1 MALVSQPIKNLK
13 GGISQQPDIL
23 RFPNQGE
30 KQINGWS
37 SESQGL
43 QKRPPTVMLKRLI
56 SRGGF
61 GPAPLVH
68 LVNRDAT
75 EQYYMVFTG
84 TGILIYDLAGN
95 QYTVRGYDN
104 YANTQRPRSS
114 IRLLTVADYTFVVN
128 REKVVDIGST
138 LSHPGYSLTSRAL
151 VGIRGGQYGRTI
163 TVKHEGVTLGSVA
176 LPSGVG
182 TDAEIKPMPAQLDA
196 QAIAT
201 KLAEEINK
209 TTATTFVSAVAG
221 PSYVLL
227 TRTAGHGPFTTVTTE
242 DGYAGQLA
250 TSLVYQVQTIAK
262 LPNSAPDGYLVE
274 ITGETNRSGDN
285 YWVQWDAKGGV
296 WKETVKPGIITGL
309 DKSTMPRALVRA
321 ADGQFDWKVLD
332 WRDRTAGDDDT
343 NPMPSLVDR
352 QINDVFFFRNRLGFL
367 AGENVVMSRTGKYF
381 HLFPA
386 SVSAAA
392 DDDPI
397 DVAVSHSRISILKYA
412 VPFSDQL
419 LLWSDQAQF
428 VLTSSGVFTAKSAEL
443 NLTTEFDVQDSARPY
458 GIGRGVYFSAPRASF
473 TSIKRYYAVQDVSNV
488 KSAEDVSA
496 HVPSY
501 VANSVH
507 SITGSGT
514 ENFISV
520 LSDGKPEWN
529 YIYKFLYM
537 DEQVVQQSWSHWTF
551 GKGTNVLASASIG
564 SYMYLILER
573 NEGIMLERIEF
584 TQYTEDLPVEPY
596 RTYVDS
602 KMVATIASYDE
613 DQNASYLNVANL
625 YGGTPSNDCYFWTID
640 ADGKAILHKPMG
652 GDWGAAPYLVFT
664 GDQRGKQ
671 VVVGRQY
678 EFLYEFSKFLI
689 KQQADDGTT
698 STEDIGRLQLR
709 KVWVN
714 YERSGAFLIDVDNS
728 SSLYTYEMSGGRLGG
743 EIVLGELS
751 LGTGQ
756 YRFPVTGNATRQMV
770 TVRSDN
776 PQPLNII
783 GCGFEGNY
791 VRRSSGI

>member
-1 MALVSQPIKNLK
+1 MPLISQPIKNLK

-23 RFPNQGE
+23 RFPNQGQQ
-30 KQINGWS
+30 QINGWS

-43 QKRPPTVMLKRLI
+43 QKRPPTVFLKRLI
-56 SRGGF
+56 ARGGF

-84 TGILIYDLAGN
+84 TGILVYDLEGN

-104 YANTQRPRSS
+104 YANTATPRKS

-128 REKVVDIGST
+128 REKTVDVGT
-138 LSHPGYSLTSRAL
+138 TMSHVGYQLNRRAL
-151 VGIRGGQYGRTI
+151 IGIRGGQYGRTI
-163 TVKHEGVTLGSVA
+163 TVRENGTFLGSCE

-196 QAIAT
+196 KTIAI
-201 KLAEEINK
+201 KLAEDIN
-209 TTATTFVSAVAG
+209 TRTGTTGITATTG

-227 TRTAGHGPFTTVTTE
+227 SKATDFGRVTTD

-250 TSLVYQVQTIAK
+250 TSLIYQVQTLNK

-285 YWVQWDAKGGV
+285 YWVMWDQAGGV
-296 WKETVKPGIITGL
+296 WKETLKPGIILGL
-309 DKSTMPRALVRA
+309 NKSTMPRGLVRA
-321 ADGQFDWKVLD
+321 ADGKFDWRTLD
-332 WRDRTAGDDDT
+332 WKDRTAGDDET

-367 AGENVVMSRTGKYF
+367 AGENVVMSRSARYF
-381 HLFPA
+381 NLFPA
-386 SVSAAA
+386 SVSSTA

-443 NLTTEFDVQDSARPY
+443 NLTTEFDVQDAARPY
-458 GIGRGVYFSAPRASF
+458 GIGRGVYFAAPRASF

-501 VANSVH
+501 VANNVH
-507 SITGSGT
+507 AITGSGT
-514 ENFISV
+514 ENFVSV
-520 LSDGKPEWN
+520 LSDGAPERT
-529 YIYKFLYM
+529 YIYKFLYL
-537 DEQVVQQSWSHWTF
+537 DEQIAQQSWSHWEF
-551 GKGTNVLASASIG
+551 GDHTNVLASASIG

-573 NEGIMLERIEF
+573 PEGIMMERIEF
-584 TQYTEDLPVEPY
+584 TQYTTDVAVEPY
-596 RTYVDS
+596 RAYIDS
-602 KMVATIASYDE
+602 KLVATITAYNE
-613 DQNASYLNVANL
+613 DLNESTVNVAAL
-625 YGGTPSNDCYFWTID
+625 YGGTPGKYQNFWSVD
-640 ADGKAILHKPMG
+640 AEGKAILHTRPRQG
-652 GDWGAAPYLVFT
+652 WAASPFLVFS

-671 VVVGRQY
+671 VVIGRQY
-678 EFLYEFSKFLI
+678 KFTYEFSKFLI
-689 KQQADDGTT
+689 KQQADDGST

-709 KVWVN
+709 KAWVN
-714 YERSGAFLIDVDNS
+714 YERSGAFTIKVDNL
-728 SSLYTYEMSGGRLGG
+728 SSLYQYDMAGGRLGG
-743 EIVLGELS
+743 EITLGQLS

-756 YRFPVTGNATRQMV
+756 YRFPVTGNALRQHV
-770 TVRSDN
+770 TLESDN

-791 VRRSSGI
+791 VRRSAGI

>member
-1 MALVSQPIKNLK
+1 MALISQPIKNLK

-23 RFPNQGE
+23 RFPNQGQQ
-30 KQINGWS
+30 QINGWS

-43 QKRPPTVMLKRLI
+43 QKRPPTVFMKRLI
-56 SRGGF
+56 ARGGF

-84 TGILIYDLAGN
+84 TGILVYDLTGK

-104 YANTQRPRSS
+104 YANTATPRKS

-128 REKVVDIGST
+128 REKTVDVGT
-138 LSHPGYSLTSRAL
+138 TMSHVGYQLNRRAL
-151 VGIRGGQYGRTI
+151 IGIRGGQYGRTI
-163 TVKHEGVTLGSVA
+163 TVKENGVLLGSCV

-201 KLAEEINK
+201 KLTADIN
-209 TTATTFVSAVAG
+209 TRTGTTGITATAG
-221 PSYVLL
+221 PSYVVLSKA
-227 TRTAGHGPFTTVTTE
+227 TDFVKVTTE

-250 TSLVYQVQTIAK
+250 TSLIYQVQTLNK

-285 YWVQWDAKGGV
+285 YWVMWDQNGGV
-296 WKETVKPGIITGL
+296 WKETLKPGIILGL
-309 DKSTMPRALVRA
+309 NKTTMPRGLVRA
-321 ADGQFDWKVLD
+321 ADGQFDWQTLD
-332 WRDRTAGDDDT
+332 WKDRTAGDDET

-367 AGENVVMSRTGKYF
+367 AGENVVMSRSARYF
-381 HLFPA
+381 NLFPA
-386 SVSAAA
+386 SVSSTA

-443 NLTTEFDVQDSARPY
+443 NLTTEFDVQDAARPY
-458 GIGRGVYFSAPRASF
+458 GIGRGVYFAAPRASF

-507 SITGSGT
+507 AITGSGT
-514 ENFISV
+514 ENFVSV
-520 LSDGKPEWN
+520 LSDGAPERT
-529 YIYKFLYM
+529 YIYKFLYL
-537 DEQVVQQSWSHWTF
+537 DEQIAQQSWSHWEF
-551 GKGTNVLASASIG
+551 GDQTNVLASASIG

-573 NEGIMLERIEF
+573 PEGIMLERIEF
-584 TQYTEDLPVEPY
+584 TQYTTDVAVEPY
-596 RTYVDS
+596 RTYIDS
-602 KMVATIASYDE
+602 KLVATITVYNE
-613 DQNASYLNVANL
+613 DLNESTVNVANL
-625 YGGTPSNDCYFWTID
+625 YGGTPGMYQNFWSVD
-640 ADGKAILHKPMG
+640 AEGKAILHTPPLQG
-652 GDWGAAPYLVFT
+652 WATSPFLVFS

-671 VVVGRQY
+671 VVIGRQY
-678 EFLYEFSKFLI
+678 KFTYEFSKFLI
-689 KQQADDGTT
+689 KQQADDGST

-709 KVWVN
+709 KAWVN
-714 YERSGAFLIDVDNS
+714 YERSGAFTIKVDNL
-728 SSLYTYEMSGGRLGG
+728 SSLYQYDMAGGRLGG
-743 EIVLGELS
+743 EITLGQLS

-756 YRFPVTGNATRQMV
+756 YRFPVTGNALRQHV
-770 TVRSDN
+770 TLESDN

-791 VRRSSGI
+791 VRRSAGI

>member
-1 MALVSQPIKNLK
+1 MPLVSQPIKNLK

-43 QKRPPTVMLKRLI
+43 QKRPPTVFLKRLAA
-56 SRGGF
+56 RGGF
-61 GPAPLVH
+61 GAAPLVH

-84 TGILIYDLAGN
+84 TGLLVYDLQGN
-95 QYTVRGYDN
+95 SYTVRGYDG
-104 YANTQRPRSS
+104 YANTATPRKS

-128 REKVVDIGST
+128 REKVVDVGST
-138 LSHPGYSLTSRAL
+138 LSHPGYNLTRRAL

-163 TVKHEGVTLGSVA
+163 TVKADGATLGSVV

-201 KLAEEINK
+201 ALATDINTRTG
-209 TTATTFVSAVAG
+209 TTGVSAVAG

-227 TRTAGHGPFTTVTTE
+227 TKTAGFTTVTTE

-250 TSLVYQVQTIAK
+250 ASCIYQVQTLNK
-262 LPNSAPDGYLVE
+262 LPNSAPDGYLIE

-285 YWVQWDAKGGV
+285 YWVIWDEKGGV
-296 WKETVKPGIITGL
+296 WKETVKPGIILGL
-309 DKSTMPRALVRA
+309 NASTMPRGLVRA

-332 WRDRTAGDDDT
+332 WRNRTAGDDET

-352 QINDVFFFRNRLGFL
+352 TINDVFFFRNRLGFL
-367 AGENVVMSRTGKYF
+367 AGENIVMSRSAKYF

-386 SVSAAA
+386 SVSSSA

-488 KSAEDVSA
+488 KSAEDISA

-514 ENFISV
+514 ENFVSV
-520 LSDGKPEWN
+520 LSDGAPERN
-529 YIYKFLYM
+529 YIYKFLYLN
-537 DEQVVQQSWSHWTF
+537 EQVVQQSWSHWEF
-551 GKGTNVLASASIG
+551 GAGTNVLASASIG

-573 NEGIMLERIEF
+573 TEGIMLERIEF
-584 TQYTEDLPVEPY
+584 TDFTTDIPVEPY
-596 RTYVDS
+596 RTYIDS
-602 KMVATIASYDE
+602 KRVITLSLYDE
-613 DQNASYLNVANL
+613 GQDITTFSVSTL
-625 YGGTPSNDCYFWTID
+625 YGGTPSNADSFWTVD
-640 ADGKAILHKPMG
+640 ANGTAILHKAPDG
-652 GDWGAAPYLVFT
+652 GWASNPIVTFQ
-664 GDQRGKQ
+664 GDKRGVQ
-671 VVVGRQY
+671 LAVGRAYQ
-678 EFLYEFSKFLI
+678 FTYEFSKFLI

-714 YERSGAFLIDVDNS
+714 YERSGAFNVAVDNS
-728 SSLYTYEMSGGRLGG
+728 SSVYTYEMSGGRLGG

-756 YRFPVTGNATRQMV
+756 YRFPVTGNALRQSV
-770 TVRSDN
+770 TITSNN

>member
-1 MALVSQPIKNLK
+1 MALISQPIKNLK

-23 RFPNQGE
+23 RFPNQGQQ
-30 KQINGWS
+30 QINGWS

-43 QKRPPTVMLKRLI
+43 QKRPPTVFMKRLI
-56 SRGGF
+56 ARGGF

-84 TGILIYDLAGN
+84 TGILVYDLTGK

-104 YANTQRPRSS
+104 YANTATPRKS

-128 REKVVDIGST
+128 REKTVDVGT
-138 LSHPGYSLTSRAL
+138 TMSHVGYQLKRRAL
-151 VGIRGGQYGRTI
+151 IGIRGGQYGRTI
-163 TVKHEGVTLGSVA
+163 TVKENGVLLGSVA

-182 TDAEIKPMPAQLDA
+182 TDTEIKPMPAQLDA

-201 KLAEEINK
+201 KLTADINTRTG
-209 TTATTFVSAVAG
+209 TTGITAVAG
-221 PSYVLL
+221 PSYVVLSKA
-227 TRTAGHGPFTTVTTE
+227 TGFVKVTTE

-250 TSLVYQVQTIAK
+250 TSLIYQVQTLNK

-285 YWVQWDAKGGV
+285 YWVMWDQNGGV
-296 WKETVKPGIITGL
+296 WKETIKPGIILGL
-309 DKSTMPRALVRA
+309 NKATMPRGLVRA

-332 WRDRTAGDDDT
+332 WKDRTAGDDET

-352 QINDVFFFRNRLGFL
+352 KINDVFFFRNRLGFL
-367 AGENVVMSRTGKYF
+367 AGENVVMSRSARYF
-381 HLFPA
+381 NLFPA
-386 SVSAAA
+386 SVSSTS

-443 NLTTEFDVQDSARPY
+443 NLTTEFDVQDAARPY
-458 GIGRGVYFSAPRASF
+458 GIGRGVYFAAPRASF

-501 VANSVH
+501 VANNVH

-514 ENFISV
+514 ENFVSV
-520 LSDGKPEWN
+520 LSDGAPERT
-529 YIYKFLYM
+529 YIYKFLYL
-537 DEQVVQQSWSHWTF
+537 DEQIAQQSWSHWEF
-551 GKGTNVLASASIG
+551 GDQTNVLASASIG

-573 NEGIMLERIEF
+573 PEGIMMERIEF
-584 TQYTEDLPVEPY
+584 TQYTTDVAVEPY
-596 RTYVDS
+596 RTYIDS
-602 KMVATIASYDE
+602 KLVATITVYNE
-613 DQNASYLNVANL
+613 DLNESTVNVATL
-625 YGGTPSNDCYFWTID
+625 YGGTPGMYQNFWSVD
-640 ADGKAILHKPMG
+640 AEGKAILHTPPRQG
-652 GDWGAAPYLVFT
+652 WATSPFLVFS

-671 VVVGRQY
+671 VVIGRQY
-678 EFLYEFSKFLI
+678 KFTYEFSKFLI
-689 KQQADDGTT
+689 KQQADDGST

-709 KVWVN
+709 KAWVN
-714 YERSGAFLIDVDNS
+714 YERSGAFTIKVDNLS
-728 SSLYTYEMSGGRLGG
+728 SVYQYDMSGGRLGG
-743 EIVLGELS
+743 EIILGQLS

-756 YRFPVTGNATRQMV
+756 YRFPVTGNALRQHV
-770 TVRSDN
+770 TLESDN

-791 VRRSSGI
+791 VRRSAGI

>member
-1 MALVSQPIKNLK
+1 MALISQPIKNLK

-23 RFPNQGE
+23 RFPNQGQQ
-30 KQINGWS
+30 QINGWS

-43 QKRPPTVMLKRLI
+43 QKRPPTVFLKRLI
-56 SRGGF
+56 ARGGF
-61 GPAPLVH
+61 GTAPLVH

-84 TGILIYDLAGN
+84 TGILVYDLTGK

-104 YANTQRPRSS
+104 YANTATPRKS

-128 REKVVDIGST
+128 REKTVDVGT
-138 LSHPGYSLTSRAL
+138 TVSHVGYQLNRRAL
-151 VGIRGGQYGRTI
+151 IGIRGGQYGRTI
-163 TVKHEGVTLGSVA
+163 TVKENGVLLGSCV

-201 KLAEEINK
+201 KLAADINTRAG
-209 TTATTFVSAVAG
+209 TTGITAKAG
-221 PSYVLL
+221 PSYVVLSKATDL
-227 TRTAGHGPFTTVTTE
+227 VKVTTE

-250 TSLVYQVQTIAK
+250 TSLIYQVQTLNK

-285 YWVQWDAKGGV
+285 YWVMWDQNGGV
-296 WKETVKPGIITGL
+296 WKETLKPGIILGL
-309 DKSTMPRALVRA
+309 NKTTMPRGLVRA
-321 ADGQFDWKVLD
+321 ADGQFDWQTLD
-332 WRDRTAGDDDT
+332 WKDRTAGDDET

-367 AGENVVMSRTGKYF
+367 AGENVVMSRSARYF
-381 HLFPA
+381 NLFPA
-386 SVSAAA
+386 SVSSTA

-443 NLTTEFDVQDSARPY
+443 NLTTEFDVQDAARPY
-458 GIGRGVYFSAPRASF
+458 GIGRGVYFAAPRASF

-501 VANSVH
+501 VANNVH
-507 SITGSGT
+507 AITGSGT
-514 ENFISV
+514 ENFVSV
-520 LSDGKPEWN
+520 LSDGAPERT
-529 YIYKFLYM
+529 YIYKFLYL
-537 DEQVVQQSWSHWTF
+537 DEQIAQQSWSHWEF
-551 GKGTNVLASASIG
+551 GDQTNVLASASIG

-573 NEGIMLERIEF
+573 PEGIMMERIEF
-584 TQYTEDLPVEPY
+584 TQYTTDVAVEPY
-596 RTYVDS
+596 RTYIDS
-602 KMVATIASYDE
+602 KLVATITVYNE
-613 DQNASYLNVANL
+613 DLNESTVNVATL
-625 YGGTPSNDCYFWTID
+625 YGGTPGMYQNFWSVD
-640 ADGKAILHKPMG
+640 AEGKAILHTPPRQG
-652 GDWGAAPYLVFT
+652 WATSPFLVFS

-671 VVVGRQY
+671 VVIGRQY
-678 EFLYEFSKFLI
+678 KFTYEFSKFLI
-689 KQQADDGTT
+689 KKQADDGST

-714 YERSGAFLIDVDNS
+714 YERSGAFIIKVDNLS
-728 SSLYTYEMSGGRLGG
+728 SVYQYDMAGGRLGG
-743 EIVLGELS
+743 EITLGQLS

-756 YRFPVTGNATRQMV
+756 YRFPVTGNALRQYV
-770 TVRSDN
+770 TLESDN

-791 VRRSSGI
+791 VRRSAGI